1 MSKIGLVQGQSAQVR
16 EVGSSTN
23 VGGESIGFE
32 ETGRQEKKWKREMKE
47 HHGGTRRDVLENLDP
62 FVRGRLL
69 HPSSSSFRR
78 SSAEGFR

>member
-1 MSKIGLVQGQSAQVR
+1 M
-16 EVGSSTN
+16 
-23 VGGESIGFE
+23 E
-32 ETGRQEKKWKREMKE
+32 EGDE
-47 HHGGTRRDVLENLDP
+47 GAPCGTRRDVLENLDP